1 MQILFSI
8 KIQFFSHRNELFKTR
23 EKTRIRGKKRRRF
36 EIISKVDAEIVAGG
50 VRKTLLGYIEIS
62 GVINL
67 NPEKFSTPG
76 DFYVTGIYGAARVLP
91 ADFVNGATFPYKS
104 LGHPLV
110 PE

>member
-1 MQILFSI
+1 MTNCSKKKKEKEKEI
-8 KIQFFSHRNELFKTR
+8 RNNF
-23 EKTRIRGKKRRRF
+23 RGAKRG
-36 EIISKVDAEIVAGG
+36 DAEIVLGDSG
-50 VRKTLLGYIEIS
+50 KETLLGYIEIS

-67 NPEKFSTPG
+67 NPEKFSTPR
-76 DFYVTGIYGAARVLP
+76 DFYVTGIYGAGRVLP

>member
-8 KIQFFSHRNELFKTR
+8 KIQFFSHRDELFKTR

-36 EIISKVDAEIVAGG
+36 EIISGGCRNCSGGG

-67 NPEKFSTPG
+67 NPKKFSTPG